1 MGRMLPVIRQ
11 EAFAVEHILP
21 GGTSQAC
28 SSVPFPAFVRFI
40 GERSCPPRERQTVKR
55 AAPGD
60 NQAITRITC

>member
-40 GERSCPPRERQTVKR
+40 GERS
-55 AAPGD
+55 
-60 NQAITRITC
+60 